1 MQRLGSGN
9 RRLILNNL
17 VWFIGSMI
25 LAFFIW
31 MIATLQ
37 SDPIQQQRFRE
48 RVPVQMN
55 ADTGL
60 LITYPTTSNRQA
72 SVVIRAPSSVLD
84 LLTSDEIVV
93 SADLSGL
100 TAGDHT
106 VELKAKLARQQ
117 TTVVDISPHQM
128 RVVLEEAAQRQ
139 VPLRALVTNEPPAG
153 YSRSEPTFNVNLN
166 QVLASGAASKVN
178 TVVAAQVELDLR
190 QQRNPLEVDLKLTPV
205 DSDGNAVSDVTLDPQ
220 VVRVNVNIRRRED
233 VREVSVRPN
242 VQGMPPTGYVLN
254 TLSYEPQTVLV
265 SGTPSQLAA
274 LEDTLATQ
282 PIDLSNH
289 STSFEVS
296 VPVIL
301 PSSDLVLLSGQNIT
315 VDVEIKPVTTSRQF
329 ESIPIKVLGIE
340 SNSKIAV
347 KIAPNTV
354 SVLVNGP
361 QQAVN
366 QLTADDVKVVV
377 DLNGLAP
384 GNYTL
389 PLNVSVG
396 QGQIPTEG
404 VSVLPG
410 EVDIQIIDTTV
421 TPLPE
426 QTAAT
431 P

>member
-1 MQRLGSGN
+1 MQRAGSSN
-9 RRLILNNL
+9 RRFILNNV

-48 RVPVQMN
+48 RVPVHMN

-60 LITYPTTSNRQA
+60 LITYPTTANRQA

-93 SADLSGL
+93 SADLTGL

-106 VELKAKLARQQ
+106 VELKANLARQQ
-117 TTVVDISPHQM
+117 TTVVDVSPHQM
-128 RVVLEEAAQRQ
+128 HIILEEATQRQ
-139 VPLRALVTNEPPAG
+139 VPLRAVVTGEPPAG
-153 YSRSEPTFNVNLN
+153 YSRGEPVFNVNLN
-166 QVLASGAASKVN
+166 QVLASGASTKVN
-178 TVVAAQVELDLR
+178 EVVAAQVELDLR
-190 QQRNPLEVDLKLTPV
+190 QQRNPLEVDLRLTPV
-205 DSDGNAVSDVTLDPQ
+205 DADGNAVSDVTLDPQ

-242 VQGMPPTGYVLN
+242 VQGMPPEGYVLN
-254 TLSYEPQTVLV
+254 TLSYAPQSVLV
-265 SGTPSQLAA
+265 SGTPRLLATLA
-274 LEDTLATQ
+274 DTLSTQ
-282 PIDLSNH
+282 AIDLSNH
-289 STSFEVS
+289 TTSFEVS

-301 PSSDLVLLSGQNIT
+301 PNSDLLLLSSQNIT
-315 VDVEIKPVTTSRQF
+315 VSVEIKPVTTSRQF
-329 ESIPIKVLGIE
+329 ENIPIKILGID
-340 SNSKIAV
+340 SNSNLTV

-361 QQAVN
+361 QEAVN
-366 QLTADDVKVVV
+366 QLTAEDVKVVL

-389 PLNVSVG
+389 PLSVSVG
-396 QGQIPTEG
+396 QGQIPNEG

-410 EVDIQIIDTTV
+410 EVDIQIIDNSAPTPEETTS
-421 TPLPE
+421 PP
-426 QTAAT
+426 
-431 P
+431 

>member
-1 MQRLGSGN
+1 MQSIGSPN
-9 RRLILNNL
+9 RRLLLNNL
-17 VWFIGSMI
+17 VWFIGSMV

-37 SDPIQQQRFRE
+37 SDPIQQQRYRD
-48 RVPVQMN
+48 RIPVQMN

-60 LITYPTTSNRQA
+60 LVTYPAVANRQA

-106 VELKAKLARQQ
+106 VELKASLARQQ

-128 RVVLEEAAQRQ
+128 HVVLEEAAQRQ
-139 VPLRALVTNEPPAG
+139 VPLRAVITSEPPAG
-153 YSRSEPTFNVNLN
+153 YSRSEPVFNVNLN
-166 QVLASGAASKVN
+166 QVLASGASTKVN
-178 TVVAAQVELDLR
+178 DVVAAQVELDLR
-190 QQRNPLEVDLKLTPV
+190 QQRNPLEIDLRLTPV
-205 DSDGNAVSDVTLDPQ
+205 DADGNVVNDVTLDPQ

-233 VREVSVRPN
+233 VREISVRPN
-242 VQGMPPTGYVLN
+242 VQGMPPEGYVLN
-254 TLSYEPQTVLV
+254 TLSYEPQSVLV
-265 SGTPSQLAA
+265 SGTPSVLAG
-274 LEDTLATQ
+274 LQDTLSTQ

-289 STSFEVS
+289 TSNFEVS

-301 PSSDLVLLSGQNIT
+301 PNSDLLLLSGQNIT
-315 VDVEIKPVTTSRQF
+315 VSVEIKPVTTSRQF
-329 ESIPIKVLGIE
+329 DAIPVKILGID
-340 SNSKIAV
+340 SNSNLSV

-361 QQAVN
+361 QEAVN
-366 QLTADDVKVVV
+366 QLTADDVKVAL

-389 PLNVSVG
+389 PLTVSVG

-410 EVDIQIIDTTV
+410 EVDIQIIDNSV
-421 TPLPE
+421 PTPE
-426 QTAAT
+426 ETAES

>member
-1 MQRLGSGN
+1 MQRTGSSN
-9 RRLILNNL
+9 RSFIVNNL

-37 SDPIQQQRFRE
+37 SDPIQQQRYRE
-48 RVPVQMN
+48 RVPVHMS

-60 LITYPTTSNRQA
+60 LITYPATANRQA

-93 SADLSGL
+93 SADLTGL

-106 VELKAKLARQQ
+106 VELKASLARQQ

-128 RVVLEEAAQRQ
+128 HVVLEEATQRQ
-139 VPLRALVTNEPPAG
+139 VPLRAVVTGEPPAG
-153 YSRSEPTFNVNLN
+153 YSRGEPVFNVNLN
-166 QVLASGAASKVN
+166 QVLASGASTKVN
-178 TVVAAQVELDLR
+178 EVVAAQVELDLR
-190 QQRNPLEVDLKLTPV
+190 QQRNPLEVDLRLTPV
-205 DSDGNAVSDVTLDPQ
+205 DADGNTVSDVTLDPQ

-242 VQGMPPTGYVLN
+242 VQGMPPDGYVLN
-254 TLSYEPQTVLV
+254 TLSYAPQSVLV
-265 SGTPSQLAA
+265 SGTPRLLAT
-274 LEDTLATQ
+274 LEDTLSTQ
-282 PIDLSNH
+282 AIDLSNH
-289 STSFEVS
+289 TTSFEVS

-301 PSSDLVLLSGQNIT
+301 PNSDLLLLSGQNIT
-315 VDVEIKPVTTSRQF
+315 VSVEIKPVTTSRQF
-329 ESIPIKVLGIE
+329 EAIPVKILGID
-340 SNSKIAV
+340 SNRNLSV

-361 QQAVN
+361 QEAVN
-366 QLTADDVKVVV
+366 QLTADDVKVVL

-389 PLNVSVG
+389 PLSASVG

-410 EVDIQIIDTTV
+410 EVDIQIIDNSIP
-421 TPLPE
+421 TPE
-426 QTAAT
+426 ATDTA